1 MEIPKGNSREDIKA
15 RRQII
20 KDFYANWIAQHTD
33 KKGWNRSLKAYIHVK
48 NDSINEALGHAPR
61 SIEATVAQFHLTEI
75 LQDSVFEE
83 KIPTKI
89 GDKNHCWTAKEYW

>member
-1 MEIPKGNSREDIKA
+1 MHVRGVRLKITP
-15 RRQII
+15 
-20 KDFYANWIAQHTD
+20 HTNLRPTRTRAPPH
-33 KKGWNRSLKAYIHVK
+33 GGLKAYIHVK